1 MATKRVTVF
10 WLHEE
15 ERNAVLP
22 LLSVVGNPTDS
33 FAVGDIDENDIAKAE
48 AAGAIVQE
56 QPPAPDRR
64 RPLPPRQSI
73 SAFGFAMAALP
84 QAPVDEGVPAE
95 LDYYTLDLSV
105 PLIEEVRAALETA
118 GATIMEALPE
128 GGYKI
133 RAHAGAIAGIRN
145 VPGVE
150 AVTWIAPSA
159 AAPRIAVLAA
169 APVGADQQPVKMLT
183 FDARLHDPNDVQ
195 TLVNWLG
202 QQHVTIAGSGGRKVR
217 FYSTPDAP
225 VLDELAR
232 RTEVETVEQYVPP
245 KLFSDAARKLLG
257 ADAATTV
264 GPAPGVALDGS
275 GQIVAV
281 ADTGIDQTHPDFAG
295 RIKVAI
301 ARGRA
306 NDPSDPEG
314 HGTHVAGCALG
325 DGTASGGKIKGMA
338 PRATLVFQSLLD
350 AAGGLGGLPVDLN
363 QLFQEAYDAGA
374 RIQNASW
381 GNSGSSVYAINSEEV
396 DEFVSNHPDMLIV
409 VAAGNDGTAA
419 SPQRSAAGFVD
430 WYSIASP
437 ASCKNAITVGASRSS
452 RTDGALSASTWAQSF
467 PSAFP
472 ADPIASENVSG
483 DPEALAG
490 FSSRGPCDDRRIK
503 PDVVAP
509 GTDIAAARSSLAP
522 VSNFWGPYPATGQPD
537 PHYAYDGGTSMASP
551 LVAGAAALVRQYY
564 TDVAKH
570 APSAALLK
578 ATLVNSTAWLTGADA
593 TAAPGGTPSYHQGH
607 GRVDVSRAVPNASR
621 PNFTLFFDDN
631 YAAGAGL
638 AKTGDR
644 ARFQVTVPA
653 GIDELRICLAYTDLP
668 ARGLQNS
675 LGLIVQLGGD
685 VKKYTGNESLPNA
698 PPPPDRDNNLQS
710 VRIPNPGAGVYYIQV
725 MANNLLKGPQA
736 FALVV
741 TGDGL
746 TNFAPY

>member
-1 MATKRVTVF
+1 MAKKRVTLF
-10 WLHEE
+10 WLHDE
-15 ERNAVLP
+15 ERDAVLP
-22 LLSVVGNPTDS
+22 LLSSIVGKPTQS

-56 QPPAPDRR
+56 QQPPPVRRVAPS
-64 RPLPPRQSI
+64 PRQSI
-73 SAFGFAMAALP
+73 SAFGFAMAA
-84 QAPVDEGVPAE
+84 APVPAPDEGVPAE
-95 LDYYTLDLSV
+95 LDYYALDLSV
-105 PLIEEVRAALETA
+105 PLIEDVRNALQTA

-133 RAHAGAIAGIRN
+133 RAHAGAIAAIRS

-150 AVTWIAPSA
+150 AVTWIAPSS
-159 AAPRIAVLAA
+159 AAPKVAVLAA
-169 APVGADQQPVKMLT
+169 APAGAEQQPVKMVAW
-183 FDARLHDPNDVQ
+183 DARLHDPTDVS
-195 TLVNWLG
+195 TIVTWLG
-202 QQHVTIAGSGGRKVR
+202 QQHLTIAGSGVRKVR
-217 FYSTPDAP
+217 FYAPPNAP
-225 VLDELAR
+225 VLDDLAR
-232 RTEVETVEQYVPP
+232 RTEVETIEQYVPP
-245 KLFSDAARKLLG
+245 KLFADVARQLLG
-257 ADAATTV
+257 ADAATAV

-275 GQIVAV
+275 GQIVAI
-281 ADTGIDQTHPDFAG
+281 ADTGIDQTHPDFTG
-295 RIKVAI
+295 RIKLAI

-306 NDPSDPEG
+306 NDASDPEG

-325 DGTASGGKIKGMA
+325 DGTASGGKVKGMA
-338 PRATLVFQSLLD
+338 PKATLVFQSLLD
-350 AAGGLGGLPVDLN
+350 DAGGLGGLPVDLN
-363 QLFQEAYDAGA
+363 QLFQESYDAGA

-396 DEFVSNHPDMLIV
+396 DEFVYNHPDMLIV
-409 VAAGNDGTAA
+409 VAAGNDGSAA
-419 SPQRSAAGFVD
+419 APQRSAAGFVD

-472 ADPIASENVSG
+472 NDPIASQNISG
-483 DPEALAG
+483 DPNALAG

-522 VSNFWGPYPATGQPD
+522 VSNFWGPYTPD
-537 PHYAYDGGTSMASP
+537 PAHYAYDGGTSMASP

-570 APSAALLK
+570 QPSAALLK

-621 PNFTLFFDDN
+621 PNFMLFFDDN

-638 AKTGDR
+638 AKTGDA

-685 VKKYTGNESLPNA
+685 VKKYTGNQNLPDA

-710 VRIPNPGAGVYYIQV
+710 VRIPTPGAGVYYIQV

-741 TGDGL
+741 TGDSL

>member
-1 MATKRVTVF
+1 
-10 WLHEE
+10 
-15 ERNAVLP
+15 
-22 LLSVVGNPTDS
+22 
-33 FAVGDIDENDIAKAE
+33 
-48 AAGAIVQE
+48 
-56 QPPAPDRR
+56 
-64 RPLPPRQSI
+64 
-73 SAFGFAMAALP
+73 
-84 QAPVDEGVPAE
+84 
-95 LDYYTLDLSV
+95 
-105 PLIEEVRAALETA
+105 
-118 GATIMEALPE
+118 
-128 GGYKI
+128 
-133 RAHAGAIAGIRN
+133 
-145 VPGVE
+145 
-150 AVTWIAPSA
+150 
-159 AAPRIAVLAA
+159 VLAA
-169 APVGADQQPVKMLT
+169 APVGAEQQPVKMCT
-183 FDARLHDPNDVQ
+183 WDARLHDPADVQ
-195 TLVNWLG
+195 TVVTWLG
-202 QQHVTIAGSGGRKVR
+202 QQNVTIAGTSTRKVR
-217 FYSTPDAP
+217 FYATPDAP
-225 VLDELAR
+225 VLDDLSR
-232 RTEVETVEQYVPP
+232 RTEVETIAEYVPP
-245 KLFSDAARKLLG
+245 KLFADVARQLLG
-257 ADAATTV
+257 ADAATAV

-275 GQIVAV
+275 GQIIAI

-295 RIKVAI
+295 RIKIAI
-301 ARGRA
+301 PRGRA
-306 NDPSDPEG
+306 NDASDPEG

-325 DGTASGGKIKGMA
+325 DGTASGGKVKGMA
-338 PRATLVFQSLLD
+338 PKATLVFQSLLNSG
-350 AAGGLGGLPVDLN
+350 GGLTLPVDYN
-363 QLFQEAYDAGA
+363 DLFQEAYDQGA
-374 RIQNASW
+374 RIENASF

-396 DEFVSNHPDMLIV
+396 DEFVYNHPDMLIV
-409 VAAGNDGTAA
+409 VAAGNDGSAA
-419 SPQRSAAGFVD
+419 SPQRSTAGYVD

-472 ADPIASENVSG
+472 NDPIASENVSG
-483 DPEALAG
+483 DPNALAG

-570 APSAALLK
+570 QPSAALLK
-578 ATLVNSTAWLTGADA
+578 ATLVNGTTWLTGADA
-593 TAAPGGTPSYHQGH
+593 TAPPGGTPSYHQGH

-621 PNFTLFFDDN
+621 PNLTLFFDDN
-631 YAAGAGL
+631 FAAGAGL
-638 AKTGDR
+638 AKTGDA

-685 VKKYTGNESLPNA
+685 VKKYTGNQNLPDA

-710 VRIPNPGAGVYYIQV
+710 VRIPTPGAGVYYIQV
-725 MANNLLKGPQA
+725 MANNLLKGPQT

-746 TNFAPY
+746 TNFGPY

>member
-1 MATKRVTVF
+1 VAKKRVTVY
-10 WLHEE
+10 WVHES
-15 ERNAVLP
+15 EREAVLP
-22 LLSVVGNPTDS
+22 LLSTVGNPTES

-56 QPPAPDRR
+56 QPPPPIRR
-64 RPLPPRQSI
+64 RAPPPRQSI
-73 SAFGFAMAALP
+73 SAFGFAMAAAP
-84 QAPVDEGVPAE
+84 QAVQDEGVPAE
-95 LDYYTLDLSV
+95 VDYYTLDLSV
-105 PLIEEVRAALETA
+105 PLVEDVRTALAAA
-118 GATIMEALPE
+118 GAEIMEALPE

-133 RAHAGAIAGIRN
+133 RAHAAAIAAIRN

-150 AVTWIAPSA
+150 AVTWIAPSS
-159 AAPRIAVLAA
+159 AAPKVAVLAA
-169 APVGADQQPVKMLT
+169 APVGADQQPVKMVAW
-183 FDARLHDPNDVQ
+183 DARLHDPTDLQ
-195 TLVNWLG
+195 TVVSWLG
-202 QQHVTIAGSGGRKVR
+202 QQNVTIAGSSGRKVR

-225 VLDELAR
+225 VLDALAR
-232 RTEVETVEQYVPP
+232 RTEVETIEEYVPP
-245 KLFSDAARKLLG
+245 KLFADVARQLLG
-257 ADAATTV
+257 ADAATTSS
-264 GPAPGVALDGS
+264 PAPGVALDGS
-275 GQIVAV
+275 GQIIAI

-306 NDPSDPEG
+306 NDASDPEG

-325 DGTASGGKIKGMA
+325 DGTASGGKIKGLA
-338 PRATLVFQSLLD
+338 PKATLVFQSLLND
-350 AAGGLGGLPVDLN
+350 AGGLTLPVDYN
-363 QLFQEAYDAGA
+363 QLFQESYDQGA
-374 RIQNASW
+374 RIQNASF
-381 GNSGSSVYAINSEEV
+381 GNSGSSVYMINAEEV
-396 DEFVSNHPDMLIV
+396 DEFVHDHPDMLIV
-409 VAAGNDGTAA
+409 VAAGNDGSAA

-437 ASCKNAITVGASRSS
+437 ASSKNALTVGASRSS

-472 ADPIASENVSG
+472 ADPIASQNISG
-483 DPEALAG
+483 DPNALAG

-509 GTDIAAARSSLAP
+509 GTDIVAARSSLAP
-522 VSNFWGPYPATGQPD
+522 LSNFWGPYPPD
-537 PHYAYDGGTSMASP
+537 PARYAYDGGTSMASP

-570 APSAALLK
+570 QPSAALLK
-578 ATLVNSTAWLTGADA
+578 ATLVNSTTWLTGADA

-607 GRVDVSRAVPNASR
+607 GRVDVARAVPNASR
-621 PNFTLFFDDN
+621 PNFALFFSDD
-631 YAAGAGL
+631 YAAGSGL

-685 VKKYTGNESLPNA
+685 AKKYTGNQSLPNA

-710 VRIPNPGAGVYYIQV
+710 VRIPAPGAGVYYIQV
-725 MANNLLKGPQA
+725 MANNLLKGPQS